1 MFIIPVCGFDFV
13 IDENEDNILTKKNR
27 TVISI
32 YLVVAIAF
40 KLYYLF
46 ICFDY

>member
-1 MFIIPVCGFDFV
+1 MKMKTRYI
-13 IDENEDNILTKKNR
+13 NEKKNR
-27 TVISI
+27 TVISV
-32 YLVVAIAF
+32 YLAVTIAF

>member
-1 MFIIPVCGFDFV
+1 MKMKTRY
-13 IDENEDNILTKKNR
+13 IDEKKKEEKNR
-27 TVISI
+27 SVISV
-32 YLVVAIAF
+32 YLAVTIAF